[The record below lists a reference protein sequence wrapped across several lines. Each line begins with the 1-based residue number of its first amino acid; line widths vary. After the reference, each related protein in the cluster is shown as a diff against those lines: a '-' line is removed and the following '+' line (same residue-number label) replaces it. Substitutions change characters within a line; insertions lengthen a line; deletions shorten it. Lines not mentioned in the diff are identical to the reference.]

1 MVVFWVTVDL
11 LESIGTRG
19 KARVHRGSWMG
30 GVGRRAEL
38 QRESWCLM
46 AGKER
51 RGEAGYIIYFAPIVY
66 QGLPWWLSGKE
77 SACQCRRCRFD
88 PWVGKISWR
97 RKWESTQ
104 VFLPGKSYAQRS
116 LVGYSPWVCQ
126 RVRHDLVTK
135 QYYLPCIVLRDVHG
149 LSHFIS
155 WETNET
161 GIFILP
167 HTGESQRGWEMCIGT
182 QSCWGSHRHSDHFLN

>member
-11 LESIGTRG
+11 LESIRTGERQECTGAHGWVVWLGGQSCRG
-19 KARVHRGSWMG
+19 RVDVWWQERGG
-30 GVGRRAEL
+30 A
-38 QRESWCLM
+38 
-46 AGKER
+46 
-51 RGEAGYIIYFAPIVY
+51 YIIYFAPIVY
-66 QGLPWWLSGKE
+66 QWLPWWLSGKE

-116 LVGYSPWVCQ
+116 LVGYSPWVCK
-126 RVRHDLVTK
+126 RVRHDLMTK
-135 QYYLPCIVLRDVHG
+135 QHYLPCIVLRDVHG

-161 GIFILP
+161 GTFILP
-167 HTGESQRGWEMCIGT
+167 HTGESQRGWETCIGT